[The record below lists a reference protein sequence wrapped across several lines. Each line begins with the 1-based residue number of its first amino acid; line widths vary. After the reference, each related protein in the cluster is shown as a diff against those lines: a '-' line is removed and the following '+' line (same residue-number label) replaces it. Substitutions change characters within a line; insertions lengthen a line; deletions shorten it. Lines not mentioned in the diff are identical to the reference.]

1 MALVL
6 KYQTPE
12 EFMARFWKEANAYD
26 NAGQTGQ
33 VDRLFSWLLD
43 ELDVGDITDAQARTA
58 YTAALGK
65 PMTTGQWASYKSS
78 RLQPSRARVNASRG
92 QGPV

>member
-1 MALVL
+1 MALEL

-12 EFMARFWKEANAYD
+12 EFMVRFWKQADAYD
-26 NAGQTGQ
+26 EAGQTGQ
-33 VDRLFSWLLD
+33 VDRLFAWLLT
-43 ELDVGDITDAQARTA
+43 EIGIGDITDLQARTA

-65 PMTTGQWASYKSS
+65 QMNAGQWASYKSS
-78 RLQPSRARVNASRG
+78 RLQASQQRYNASRG